1 MIEKLRAHSS
11 FEDAKR
17 ALAAYRAARD
27 ELVRLGVI
35 RSERSVPGDYGE
47 WAAAV
52 MLDLKLSS
60 NAVEP
65 GFDATDAAG
74 RTYQVKTRIVSDQ
87 NAATSFDM
95 KDPGHAFDYLLG
107 VFVSPGCD
115 ILGVI
120 RVSASEVTIRSSKN
134 KGSRRLRWTRDCWD
148 ADWVEVLYRAPSA

>member
-1 MIEKLRAHSS
+1 VIEKLRSHSS

-27 ELVRLGVI
+27 ELARIGVI
-35 RSERSVPGDYGE
+35 RSERSVPGDFGE

-52 MLDLKLSS
+52 MLDLTLSP
-60 NAVEP
+60 NAVQA

-74 RTYQVKTRIVSDQ
+74 KTYQVKTRMVPDQ

-95 KDPGHAFDYLLG
+95 KAPAHSFDYLLG
-107 VFVSPGCD
+107 VFVSPACD
-115 ILGVI
+115 ILGLI
-120 RVSASEVTIRSSKN
+120 RVTAKEVARRASRN

-148 ADWVEVLYRAPSA
+148 ADWVEVLYRSPSV